1 MSGIEKDSRLV
12 AEAQRL
18 REQAIRAR
26 RLARGLHSR
35 DANALERYAAE
46 LEQKARALDGKA
58 RDLDGEVAATS
69 D

>member
-1 MSGIEKDSRLV
+1 MSDIENSRLV

-18 REQAIRAR
+18 REQAFRAR

-46 LEQKARALDGKA
+46 LEQKARDH
-58 RDLDGEVAATS
+58 DGEVAATS